1 MLIGYASY
9 GGNHNQNGS
18 GESPPGGANYI
29 NCYRFAPGAMFN
41 TIESYNGRALN
52 GLGTLFNQAQV
63 AGFIAAGGT
72 FGIGMV
78 WEPFTFSLPDNEF
91 MMTNMLVNG
100 LTWGEAAYT
109 SLPVLSWQ
117 HVVVGDP
124 LGKPTILNDPG
135 LPKGDFNGDGRVDG
149 LDIAWYTDVVV
160 NGLANYHATFP
171 DLDPIA
177 RGDFTGD
184 LKVDLADAPQFTSAL
199 LPP

>member
-1 MLIGYASY
+1 
-9 GGNHNQNGS
+9 
-18 GESPPGGANYI
+18 
-29 NCYRFAPGAMFN
+29 MFN